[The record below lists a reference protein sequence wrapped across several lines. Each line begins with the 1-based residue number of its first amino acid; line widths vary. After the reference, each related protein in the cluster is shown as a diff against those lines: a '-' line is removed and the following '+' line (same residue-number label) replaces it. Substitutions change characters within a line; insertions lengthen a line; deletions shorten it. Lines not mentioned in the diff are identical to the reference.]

1 MSAGF
6 DCGWVELLDLNP
18 FIVPEGTQELVDKAI
33 EDLKKGKLKVFSGNY
48 TGVNPRNRGD
58 VINLNEEEY
67 IENQYSS
74 VASFTYRIENH
85 ILIDE

>member
-1 MSAGF
+1 MSPVKA
-6 DCGWVELLDLNP
+6 VNE
-18 FIVPEGTQELVDKAI
+18 ITEMAQELVDKAI

-48 TGVNPRNRGD
+48 IGVNPRNRGD

-85 ILIDE
+85 ILIDEE